1 MASSDL
7 PTGRNASI
15 RRVLLGIFVANV
27 FVVVVKL
34 VIGASS
40 RSLAVF
46 GDGIQSSVDAVNNL
60 VGLAVIGVASKGPD
74 AEHPYGHA
82 KFETLGALLIV
93 VFLSVSIFELLRGA
107 IHKLL
112 RGGEPPTLDASA
124 FILLGITLLVNV
136 AVAYGENRAGRR
148 LNSELL
154 IADAMHT
161 RTDVVITLA
170 VLGGLALTS
179 AGLAWAD
186 PVLAIIVALFVAH
199 ANYGI
204 VRRAMPTLVDERAY
218 DEGTIRAEA
227 ETVAGVRAAYAI
239 RSRIAATRRFAELTI
254 SVDGHSDVASAHRI
268 ADAVEARLQARL
280 QLDEVVVHV
289 EPC

>member
-107 IHKLL
+107 IHKLV

-170 VLGGLALTS
+170 VLGGLGLTS

-204 VRRAMPTLVDERAY
+204 VRRAMPTLVDQRAY
-218 DEGTIRAEA
+218 DEGTIRAQA
-227 ETVAGVRAAYAI
+227 ETVPGVRAAYAI

-254 SVDGHSDVASAHRI
+254 SVDGRSDVASAHRI
-268 ADAVEARLQARL
+268 ADAVEARLQAGL
-280 QLDEVVVHV
+280 ELDEVVVHV

>member
-170 VLGGLALTS
+170 VLGGLGLTS

-218 DEGTIRAEA
+218 DEGTIRAQA
-227 ETVAGVRAAYAI
+227 ETVPGVRAAYAI

-254 SVDGHSDVASAHRI
+254 SVDGRSDVASAHRI
-268 ADAVEARLQARL
+268 ADAVEARLQAGL
-280 QLDEVVVHV
+280 ELDEVVVHV